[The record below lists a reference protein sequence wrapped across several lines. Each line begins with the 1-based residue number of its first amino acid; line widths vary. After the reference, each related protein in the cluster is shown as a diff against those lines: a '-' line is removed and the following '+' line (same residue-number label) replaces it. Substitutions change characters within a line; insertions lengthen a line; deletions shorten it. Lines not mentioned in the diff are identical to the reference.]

1 MVPEG
6 TDRAGNN
13 NPKDNKTI
21 QKGNQHIGQGIV
33 STQVLVNANGT
44 TNSFRNQQKDLRLKG
59 QQQKLNVPIQN

>member
-21 QKGNQHIGQGIV
+21 QKGNQQIGQGIV